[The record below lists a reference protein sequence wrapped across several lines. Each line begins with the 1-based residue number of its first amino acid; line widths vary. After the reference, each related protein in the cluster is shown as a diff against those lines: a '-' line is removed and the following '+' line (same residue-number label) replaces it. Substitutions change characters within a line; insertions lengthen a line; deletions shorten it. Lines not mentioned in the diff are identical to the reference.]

1 MSTITLSCLVVGE
14 NPYENVFEVDIEK
27 NRSISKFKDA
37 IKEKIDDNVKA
48 KDLKLWK
55 VDISL
60 EEENE
65 KLELVNTKINVNI
78 KEELGGVELLPL
90 SKISK
95 HFSSQP
101 ADEHIHII
109 VQRPIETKEVH
120 CIATYGQD
128 KHIVINRECGSEK
141 EIICLADDEDLAS
154 AIWTQGFKVEL
165 PIVVD
170 TSQQPFSSWTFPQI
184 KTLFGL
190 TADSY
195 IDLPRFDGEL
205 ANTTNYEKI
214 LGHILEDIAMKH
226 KTCIHVTSS
235 NEATRREFIS
245 SVLHGVASCY
255 DGEVKVC
262 PEYELSGSHGKGPVD
277 WVIKIGDT
285 IIVVTEAKRED
296 INQGVGQNAIQLQA
310 SSQRNKKKRT
320 FNEAL
325 REDVMYGI
333 VSTGVDW
340 VIIKLVNTGE
350 CNDNDNGNV
359 EVLLSSRTPFTFPI
373 NESVFDR
380 SLMLEKLK
388 NLFGQ
393 IKWVFDRQIESQ
405 ESLKRVK
412 TEDR

>member
-1 MSTITLSCLVVGE
+1 MSIITLSCLVVGE
-14 NPYENVFEVDIEK
+14 NPYENAFEVDIEINK
-27 NRSISKFKDA
+27 SISRPQGRYQGEA
-37 IKEKIDDNVKA
+37 
-48 KDLKLWK
+48 
-55 VDISL
+55 SP
-60 EEENE
+60 
-65 KLELVNTKINVNI
+65 

-95 HFSSQP
+95 YFPSQP

-109 VQRPIETKEVH
+109 VQRPVETKVVH
-120 CIATYGQD
+120 CTATYGRKSKKFQWTVTRGQITLSALKSRLRTCFTLPD
-128 KHIVINRECGSEK
+128 GTEDEHIVINR
-141 EIICLADDEDLAS
+141 
-154 AIWTQGFKVEL
+154 AIWTRGLKVDL

-195 IDLPRFDGEL
+195 IDLPRPAFSRNWCG
-205 ANTTNYEKI
+205 A
-214 LGHILEDIAMKH
+214 
-226 KTCIHVTSS
+226 

-245 SVLHGVASCY
+245 SVLHGVSSCY

-285 IIVVTEAKRED
+285 IIVVIEAKRED
-296 INQGVGQNAIQLQA
+296 INQGVGQNTIQLQA

-320 FNEAL
+320 YNEAL

-333 VSTGVDW
+333 VSTGVNW
-340 VIIKLVNTGE
+340 VIIKLVTTGE

-359 EVLLSSRTPFTFPI
+359 EELLSSRTPFTFLLTRMCLTK
-373 NESVFDR
+373 V
-380 SLMLEKLK
+380 LCLK
-388 NLFGQ
+388 NSRICLG
-393 IKWVFDRQIESQ
+393 KSSNLGNLDRQIIGQ
-405 ESLKRVK
+405 
-412 TEDR
+412 

>member
-1 MSTITLSCLVVGE
+1 ML
-14 NPYENVFEVDIEK
+14 
-27 NRSISKFKDA
+27 DA
-37 IKEKIDDNVKA
+37 
-48 KDLKLWK
+48 
-55 VDISL
+55 
-60 EEENE
+60 
-65 KLELVNTKINVNI
+65 
-78 KEELGGVELLPL
+78 P
-90 SKISK
+90 
-95 HFSSQP
+95 QQ
-101 ADEHIHII
+101 DE
-109 VQRPIETKEVH
+109 
-120 CIATYGQD
+120 
-128 KHIVINRECGSEK
+128 HIVINRECGGNEK
-141 EIICLADDEDLAS
+141 EIICLVDDEDLAS
-154 AIWTQGFKVEL
+154 VIWTQGFKVDF

-205 ANTTNYEKI
+205 ADTANYEKI
-214 LGHILEDIAMKH
+214 LEHVLEDIAMKH
-226 KTCIHVTSS
+226 KTCIHVTSA

-262 PEYELSGSHGKGPVD
+262 PEYELSGSHGKGPVY

-320 FNEAL
+320 YNEAL

-340 VIIKLVNTGE
+340 VIIKLVTTGE
-350 CNDNDNGNV
+350 YNDSDNGNV

-373 NESVFDR
+373 NESVFDK

-393 IKWVFDRQIESQ
+393 IK
-405 ESLKRVK
+405 
-412 TEDR
+412 